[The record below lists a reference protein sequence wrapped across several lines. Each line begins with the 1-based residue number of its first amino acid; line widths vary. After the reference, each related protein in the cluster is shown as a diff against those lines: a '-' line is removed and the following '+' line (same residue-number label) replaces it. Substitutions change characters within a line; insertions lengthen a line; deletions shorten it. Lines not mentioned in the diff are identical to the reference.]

1 MANAKRFVY
10 SASDRLVTPLNNPHA
25 KGNSRAMAGV
35 NPALLAHLT
44 GGAAAP
50 AAPAPPTG
58 GAAPDDAGDD
68 RPEPVALHDST
79 MELLE
84 TVKSAAQMAEDLQS
98 QAELADQI
106 DPGAEKAI
114 GQAAKLLAQVGDLLT
129 KAETTLGDARKEH
142 EEKMGGPGDSDAD
155 DPGYGG

>member
-1 MANAKRFVY
+1 
-10 SASDRLVTPLNNPHA
+10 
-25 KGNSRAMAGV
+25 MAGI
-35 NPALLAHLT
+35 NPALLAHLS
-44 GGAAAP
+44 GGGPAAP
-50 AAPAPPTG
+50 AAPSPVAHPAPG
-58 GAAPDDAGDD
+58 GAHAEDK
-68 RPEPVALHDST
+68 PEPVALHDAAA
-79 MELLE
+79 ELLE

-142 EEKMGGPGDSDAD
+142 EEKMGGAGDSDAD
-155 DPGYGG
+155 DPY